1 MYMGF
6 NMLDPVVG
14 GDSERAR
21 KLRQA
26 ISIAI
31 DQEEFISIFLNGRGT
46 PAMNPMPPGIFGN
59 MPGEDGHQ
67 PAGL

>member
-14 GDSERAR
+14 GASERAR
-21 KLRQA
+21 KLRLA

-31 DQEEFISIFLNGRGT
+31 DQEEFISVFQNGRGV
-46 PAMNPMPPGIFGN
+46 PAMHPIPPGITGYRVVAFY
-59 MPGEDGHQ
+59 P
-67 PAGL
+67 